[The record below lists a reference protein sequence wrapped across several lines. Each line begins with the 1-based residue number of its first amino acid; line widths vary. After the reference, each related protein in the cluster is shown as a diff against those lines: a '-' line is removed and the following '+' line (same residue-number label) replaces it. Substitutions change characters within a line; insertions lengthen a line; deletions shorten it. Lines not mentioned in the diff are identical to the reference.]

1 MPQGSTSKN
10 FRYIKRGVRMNINIY
25 DYDNKRKIDFKN
37 NAKGIRDFILLLNKM
52 FKENGIRIYIDFSY
66 KNDN

>member
-1 MPQGSTSKN
+1 
-10 FRYIKRGVRMNINIY
+10 MNINIY
-25 DYDNKRKIDFKN
+25 DYDNKIKIDFKN